1 MHRKLINHI
10 NLNGQ
15 KNNFFDNLSTK
26 IIYQFYYFTEEN
38 MLEDF
43 KMPIQEL
50 KQDILNVWGRL

>member
-1 MHRKLINHI
+1 MFILRLIY
-10 NLNGQ
+10 Q
-15 KNNFFDNLSTK
+15 KKKNNFFDNLSTK